1 LTFTFSQFLC
11 LESSEKD
18 VLKLDPIIITA
29 TRIEG
34 DVLEQPYA
42 IYQTESEEL
51 EKNLGRTN
59 LDRMDG
65 QPGVLLQRTAPNQA
79 SPFIRGL
86 TGEQT
91 LIMLDGVRLSHAAMR
106 PGPNQYS
113 AMVPDTGISTIETI
127 LGSASVLGGSQGLTG
142 ALNFRNAE
150 AGRGIDDG
158 FSPWL
163 DTRLDWAHGYNQM
176 VGVDGVSENWRYSIE
191 GSYRHEGDRR
201 GGKDA
206 SDRLFG
212 AAAGSRDIPNTGY
225 EDASFSW
232 RVAYDGL
239 RDHALAASFGHNRQE
254 EAPRPDGF
262 YENSGKSGRISRVYD
277 PQTFTYFHLKDQW
290 YANNTWM
297 DVLETTLSWHQHDE
311 SQNRE
316 DIRNSGGVTTDDV
329 YRRRELA
336 DRLGKVG
343 IDLVAKL
350 RLDERHN
357 LSYGLSYSFEKT
369 DNQYREYRTSAG
381 IIDPNQAVA
390 HNTGNWSNET
400 TISDGAE
407 YQTQALF
414 VMDEIRL
421 DDRWK
426 LRAGLRYSSYK
437 WSFGQVDGDTSDLT
451 WSLRNLYHFKENQK
465 WFVGV
470 SKAFRAPNLTNLDGS
485 VDRGSNGQLAT
496 GNPNL
501 SPEASITYETGWQWI
516 GTKHDISTSAFLT
529 ELDDLIQ
536 NTGTTFANLNRGRLH
551 GFEALWKWNLFN
563 NNSWKLSL
571 NQNATFVRG
580 RVDLPSG
587 IRDNI
592 SRANRFFG
600 KSVLDLS
607 WDSSWIRFQCRW
619 HDAYDKVAAS
629 DSGDVRLTVPGDTTG
644 AMPGYAV
651 FDLQYGM
658 QFKHDKNWSWNV
670 FAENLLDK
678 TYRIPGSGTD
688 GAGLNLG
695 LRLQKRFL

>member
-1 LTFTFSQFLC
+1 ME
-11 LESSEKD
+11 LEP
-18 VLKLDPIIITA
+18 VTITA

-34 DVLEQPYA
+34 HSLEQPYA
-42 IYQTESEEL
+42 IYQTDSEEL
-51 EKNLGRTN
+51 QKNLLRTN
-59 LDRMDG
+59 LDRLDG

-91 LIMLDGVRLSHAAMR
+91 LLMLDGVRLSHAAMR

-113 AMVPDTGISTIETI
+113 AMVPDTGIDGIESI

-176 VGVDGVSENWRYSIE
+176 LGLDGISKNWRYSVE
-191 GSYRHEGDRR
+191 GAYRHEGDRR

-206 SDRLFG
+206 GDRLYG
-212 AAAGSRDIPNTGY
+212 TAAGKREIPNTGY

-232 RVAYDGL
+232 RIAYDGL
-239 RDHALAASFGHNRQE
+239 NNHTLSTSFGYNRQE
-254 EAPRPDGF
+254 DAPRPDGF
-262 YENSGKSGRISRVYD
+262 FENSGKSGRISRVYD
-277 PQTFTYFHLKDQW
+277 PQTFTYLHLKDRW
-290 YANNTWM
+290 YANNAIM
-297 DVLETTLSWHQHDE
+297 DSLETTLSWHQHDE
-311 SQNRE
+311 SQYRE

-329 YRRRELA
+329 YRKRELE
-336 DRLGKVG
+336 DRLDKFG
-343 IDLVAKL
+343 IDLVA
-350 RLDERHN
+350 RWRFNETHN
-357 LSYGLSYSFEKT
+357 LSYGLSYSFEQT
-369 DNQYREYRTSAG
+369 SNQYREYRTAAG
-381 IIDPNQAVA
+381 IVDPTQAVA
-390 HNTGNWSNET
+390 YNQVDWSNNT

-407 YQTQALF
+407 YETQAIFL
-414 VMDEIRL
+414 MDEISLRKH
-421 DDRWK
+421 WK
-426 LRAGLRYSSYK
+426 IRAGLRYSSYK
-437 WSFGQVDGDTSDLT
+437 WSFGQVNGDTSDLT
-451 WSLRNLYHFKENQK
+451 WSLRNLYHFNKNNK

-485 VDRGSNGQLAT
+485 VDRGSSGQLAT
-496 GNPNL
+496 GNPSL
-501 SPEASITYETGWQWI
+501 DPETSITYETGWQWI
-516 GTKHDISTSAFLT
+516 GSDHDITASTFLT

-536 NTGTTFANLNRGRLH
+536 NTGTTFANLSEGRLH
-551 GFEALWKWNLFN
+551 GFEALWKWRLYSKA
-563 NNSWKLSL
+563 SWDLSL
-571 NQNATFVRG
+571 NQNVTFIRG

-587 IRDNI
+587 VRDNI

-600 KSVLDLS
+600 KSSLDLS
-607 WDSSWIRFQCRW
+607 WDHSWLRFQCRW

-629 DSGDVRLTVPGDTTG
+629 DSGDVRMTVAGDATG

-658 QFKHDKNWSWNV
+658 TFKHDKNWSWNV

-678 TYRIPGSGTD
+678 TYRVPGSGTD

-695 LRLQKRFL
+695 LRIRKRFL